1 MKKESY
7 EEVKDE
13 CSKFSNKFKG
23 IIKDDLL
30 GSILTVPLEKEPELM
45 KETEAHL
52 TMFSKIIKAVDRI
65 GFKLKQKR
73 NAYSFSDLEHLALR
87 VLCMD
92 DVALIYKDRIKHIFV
107 DEYQDSN
114 EMQEEILHKF
124 AENNL
129 FLVGDVKQSIYRFR
143 FAEPSLF
150 EGRYDAH

>member
-1 MKKESY
+1 MEINTKY
-7 EEVKDE
+7 
-13 CSKFSNKFKG
+13 
-23 IIKDDLL
+23 
-30 GSILTVPLEKEPELM
+30 
-45 KETEAHL
+45 
-52 TMFSKIIKAVDRI
+52 KIS
-65 GFKLKQKR
+65 FKLKQER

-150 EGRYDAH
+150 EGRYNAYLGTSSSGSVVDLKENYRSKQAVINAVNALPSPPPAR